1 MYYFPYP
8 LRHDKRGWRAVIKTK
23 PRSRIEVEDSIEIT
37 FQNEASSV
45 EYFVDTELED
55 NLRDLQN
62 ENDDELEIILSARDD
77 DDDDNRT
84 NSTEEAEFVDDEE
97 TSPEEEFHDVNSK

>member
-1 MYYFPYP
+1 M
-8 LRHDKRGWRAVIKTK
+8 
-23 PRSRIEVEDSIEIT
+23 EDSIEIA

-55 NLRDLQN
+55 NLWDLQN
-62 ENDDELEIILSARDD
+62 ENDDELEIILSTR

-84 NSTEEAEFVDDEE
+84 NSNEEAEFVDDEE
-97 TSPEEEFHDVNSK
+97 TSPEEEFYDVNSE